1 MQKPYKKVKELMNII
16 ERGKKYL
23 QSLQELAN
31 RTLWDWK
38 KCPKCGSMDTNRWG
52 TYMRNPWFLDG
63 RGEVK
68 VQRHKCK
75 TCGVTYSE
83 RSPLLKR
90 GSWYAREVHRSAI
103 DFWLHG
109 GTSLRRTAEF
119 MRSWL
124 GKQERYLFW
133 LPLAEEPPA
142 SEQCHLSA
150 STVHRWLDQAGV
162 KAQESVA
169 GQLEGIADTRSA
181 GVDGL
186 WAKLREGGKRVAL
199 MLTDSVTGLVFPPI
213 VAQGEES
220 ARSFRQLFAR
230 VEQAGLDLEQ
240 LRGVTSDGAQGLVS
254 YMKRTL
260 YWVQHQRCVWHLWRN
275 LKKPIAAAAKRASVG
290 LGKAAARLKRKEIRQ
305 ELGKLIH
312 HVIDAASYA
321 QAEQALEALRQHPF
335 GAEIAHFLNLHL
347 DNIMIYSL
355 DYYQGLQ
362 RVTPEWR
369 WRDFRLRLS
378 HGRNHGSE
386 QRLERAVLLWAVYRN
401 FTPAQERYERK
412 RNYRHPGLSPLAVAG
427 FPHEN
432 ISYLDALEV

>member
-1 MQKPYKKVKELMNII
+1 MNII
-16 ERGKKYL
+16 ERGKKFI

-31 RTLWDWK
+31 RTLWDWR
-38 KCPKCGSMDTNRWG
+38 KCPQCGSMETNRWG
-52 TYMRNPWFLDG
+52 TYTRTPWFLNG
-63 RGEVK
+63 RREVK

-75 TCGVTYSE
+75 ACGVTYSE

-103 DFWLHG
+103 DHWQHG
-109 GTSLRRTAEF
+109 GTSFRRTAEF
-119 MRSWL
+119 LRSWL
-124 GKQERYLFW
+124 GKQERYLLW
-133 LPLAEEPPA
+133 RPLATPPPA
-142 SEQCHLSA
+142 SERCHLSA
-150 STVHRWLDQAGV
+150 STVHRWVDKAGI
-162 KAQESVA
+162 KAQESVE
-169 GQLEGIADTRSA
+169 GQLEGIADTQNA

-186 WAKLREGGKRVAL
+186 WAKLRGGGKRVVL
-199 MLTDSVTGLVFPPI
+199 MLTDSVTGIVFPPVI
-213 VAQGEES
+213 AKGEES
-220 ARSFRQLFAR
+220 AQFFRQLFAR
-230 VEQAGLDLEQ
+230 AEQAGLNLEQ

-260 YWVQHQRCVWHLWRN
+260 YWVHHQRCVWHLWRN
-275 LKKPIAAAAKRASVG
+275 LRKPLAEAARQASAGLDKK
-290 LGKAAARLKRKEIRQ
+290 AARLKRKEIRR
-305 ELGKLIH
+305 ELGSL
-312 HVIDAASYA
+312 VRQVMDATGYA
-321 QAEQALEALRQHPF
+321 QAELALEALRRHPF
-335 GAEIAHFLNLHL
+335 GADIAHFLNLHL
-347 DNIMIYSL
+347 DNILIHTL

-412 RNYRHPGLSPLAVAG
+412 RKYRHPGLSPLAVAG